1 MDTFLKRLAPV
12 MLAAPLRGSER
23 GALTL
28 WLLVAVMQDYICGVV
43 DACSEILHWAFA
55 KLVDPEDKVVHIC
68 DPVYVVLK
76 DVDAE
81 GVEQVWNRHRRDEQL

>member
-1 MDTFLKRLAPV
+1 MLKASSWDT
-12 MLAAPLRGSER
+12 EY

-28 WLLVAVMQDYICGVV
+28 WLLVAVMQDNICSVV

-76 DVDAE
+76 DVYAE
-81 GVEQVWNRHRRDEQL
+81 GVEQVWKRNDEPL